1 MVVFGRKQ
9 PPTGTRHP
17 KELPVP
23 GAAFETDSTE
33 VFRAWIVGQGLQVS
47 FQMGFKDPAVW
58 GILLVDI
65 ARHAARIYEAE
76 GVMSEEDA
84 LAAIRS
90 MSDAEWNNMTDPG
103 TTGQARQ

>member
-1 MVVFGRKQ
+1 MFGRKQ
-9 PPTGTRHP
+9 PLAETEARHP

-23 GAAFETDSTE
+23 GAAFETESAE
-33 VFRAWIVGQGLQVS
+33 IFRAWVVGQGLQVS
-47 FQMGFKDPAVW
+47 LQMGFKDPATW

-84 LAAIRS
+84 LMAIRS
-90 MSDAEWNNMTDPG
+90 MFDAEWNNSTDPG